1 MRWKQTGVTLM
12 AAMLVLSTLAIGGAL
27 AEESTTDAQTD
38 GDFLAQE
45 LEQSADGNYS
55 TQDVYTD
62 SSRQYVNGDYI
73 RLESRMVSDFS
84 TGIKGTYHADGEA
97 TATWEG
103 SGTPDEIE
111 LDSTLS
117 VGGVAVSVQA
127 PSGANFEPGS
137 GYSYVF
143 EDSVTNDDSIHFEYR
158 DFYAESYVAVY
169 NGQQR
174 DSATFSWGSDTYALN
189 NHMQND

>member
-1 MRWKQTGVTLM
+1 MRWKRTGATLM
-12 AAMLVLSTLAIGGAL
+12 ATMLVLSTLAIGGAL
-27 AEESTTDAQTD
+27 AQESTTESQAN

-45 LEQSADGNYS
+45 LDQSGDEEYS

-73 RLESRMVSDFS
+73 RLESRMVSDFGS
-84 TGIKGTYHADGEA
+84 GIKATYHADGEA

-103 SGTPDEIE
+103 SGTPDEIDLE
-111 LDSTLS
+111 STLS
-117 VGGVAVSVQA
+117 IGGIEVSVQA

-143 EDSVTNDDSIHFEYR
+143 EDSVTNGDSIHFEYR
-158 DFYAESYVAVY
+158 DFYAESYVALY
-169 NGQQR
+169 NGKQR
-174 DSATFSWGSDTYALN
+174 DSATFSWGSDSYSLN